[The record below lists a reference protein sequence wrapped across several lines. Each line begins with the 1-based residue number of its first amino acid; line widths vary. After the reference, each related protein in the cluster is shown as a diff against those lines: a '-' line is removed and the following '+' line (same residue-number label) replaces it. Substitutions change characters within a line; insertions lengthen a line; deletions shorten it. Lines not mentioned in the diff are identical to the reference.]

1 MVSKIDLLLLIGA
14 IATSAQ
20 EYDLNTADQ
29 THTYN
34 LLKKTCQ
41 RSLLQL
47 TTNIQS
53 QLWDI
58 S

>member
-1 MVSKIDLLLLIGA
+1 MVSNIDLLLLISA
-14 IATSAQ
+14 ITMIVY
-20 EYDLNTADQ
+20 ENNLNAAEQ
-29 THTYN
+29 THPYN

-53 QLWDI
+53 QL
-58 S
+58 